1 MGTNLFQNQKFI
13 SALAN
18 EEFYLHVLREED
30 ANDVYEAII
39 DSLAHLQKYPAT
51 IPWVLN
57 KQSLE
62 NTRLYCQNVQDNLS
76 KNKDVVFVI
85 RHKKTG
91 RLIGL
96 VGLHNI
102 CWEILRLEIG
112 FWGNIA
118 FNKQGLMKQAIQR
131 LLEVLQV
138 HYNFKRIEALVDDE
152 NQDARKL
159 CEKLSFQLE
168 SIMRNALRNPIDRS
182 LRHLCVYT
190 IISG

>member
-1 MGTNLFQNQKFI
+1 MGVNLFRNQKFI

-18 EEFYLHVLREED
+18 EEFYLHVLCEED

-62 NTRLYCQNVQDNLS
+62 NTKLYCQNVQDNLS

-85 RHKKTG
+85 RHKQTE

-102 CWEILRLEIG
+102 CWDISRLEIG
-112 FWGNIA
+112 FWGNIV

-138 HYNFKRIEALVDDE
+138 HYNFNRIEAVVDQE

-159 CEKLSFQLE
+159 CERLGFQLE
-168 SIMRNALRNPIDRS
+168 SIMRNALRNPVDRS

-190 IISG
+190 ILTE

>member
-1 MGTNLFQNQKFI
+1 MFQNQKFI

-85 RHKKTG
+85 RHKKTE

-102 CWEILRLEIG
+102 CWEIPRLEIG
-112 FWGNIA
+112 FWGNIV

-138 HYNFKRIEALVDDE
+138 RYNFKRIEALVDHE

-159 CEKLSFQLE
+159 CERLGFQLE
-168 SIMRNALRNPIDRS
+168 SIMRNALRNPVDRS
-182 LRHLCVYT
+182 LRHLYVYT
-190 IISG
+190 ILTE